1 LGVRIGVQPRLVV
14 DQHGRARGRGGH
26 LDARRWIG
34 NLSAIERPKEHAA
47 EARIAQRR
55 PLLLGI
61 RPTDLVVGAARELQL
76 AGTVFLVEPV
86 GPVTYVD
93 VDLGG
98 PTVKATC
105 DPDAAPA
112 AGDRV
117 MLGFSAGRVRL
128 FDPTSEDRL

>member
-1 LGVRIGVQPRLVV
+1 MPLDAVAAPSLARIGGQKSLLLGVRP
-14 DQHGRARGRGGH
+14 
-26 LDARRWIG
+26 
-34 NLSAIERPKEHAA
+34 S
-47 EARIAQRR
+47 
-55 PLLLGI
+55 
-61 RPTDLVVGAARELQL
+61 DLVVGASRGLQL
-76 AGTVFLVEPV
+76 TGTVFLVEPV

-98 PTVKATC
+98 PTLKATC